1 MMLTPSPYPGK
12 ICIVDDDPSICVL
25 LKTVLSKKGHDVYV
39 TENPSEALSHLKE
52 NTPDLIIS
60 DIQMPEMNGFDFAL
74 QVKALPHLK
83 NVPLVFLSAKN
94 AHEDLRKGI
103 ALGVSDYLLKP
114 IDLTQVIEMVN
125 AQLER
130 HTSQTERN
138 TPPGNSNNR
147 MGKRYRLEG
156 QVGEGGSAKVYKAH
170 DLLLNRPVAL
180 KKLEL
185 PRGLHPEDRQRFIDL
200 FLKEAQILAQL
211 QHPYIVNVLEFFEED
226 NACYIVMEFLGGDT
240 LDTWIIQTQTD
251 VMGFLGCIKHVAEGL
266 DYAHRKGMIH
276 RDIKPQNILIDD
288 EGHPRLTDFG
298 VACFADD
305 ASASGQMLAGT
316 LAYISPEQL
325 QGHSGGDSRSD
336 IYAFGAMLYHI
347 LTGKVCFAADTVAER
362 VQSMFSGSLIS
373 PHTHN
378 PKLPRSLSIMV
389 EQCLQVNPSSRYHT
403 MASFQKSLQFCM
415 DNLSE
420 DILHQPLTEMLLNQ
434 SNGIDSLHS
443 LTRQHFQ
450 AQMLGAGDVLTQLH
464 EKRKALATGC
474 LYLRHAHYEGRIYFQ
489 QGVIVGV
496 EQEGL
501 EETDPLENLFLLVSG
516 SELEGEWKSH
526 FKTHTMVPLPDMIP
540 QDMLLEELAY
550 RAESEALSES

>member
-1 MMLTPSPYPGK
+1 MLTPSPHPGK
-12 ICIVDDDPSICVL
+12 ICIVDDDPSIGVL
-25 LKTVLSKKGHDVYV
+25 LKTVLSKKGHEVYT
-39 TENPSEALSHLKE
+39 TESPLAALSHLKE

-60 DIQMPEMNGFDFAL
+60 DIQMPEMNGFDFATR
-74 QVKALPHLK
+74 VKALPHLK
-83 NVPLVFLSAKN
+83 SIPLVFLSAKN

-114 IDLTQVIEMVN
+114 IDLRQVVEMVN
-125 AQLER
+125 AQLEPIAPQDKN
-130 HTSQTERN
+130 SSERIG
-138 TPPGNSNNR
+138 T
-147 MGKRYRLEG
+147 RYRLEG

-170 DLLLNRPVAL
+170 DLLLDRPVAL

-185 PRGLHPEDRQRFIDL
+185 PKGLHPEDRQRFIDA

-240 LDTWIIQTQTD
+240 LDAWIMQMQTN
-251 VMGFLGCIKHVAEGL
+251 VLGFLNCIKHVADGL
-266 DYAHRKGMIH
+266 DYAHRKGLIH

-305 ASASGQMLAGT
+305 ATASGQMLAGT

-325 QGHSGGDSRSD
+325 QGTSGGDSLSD

-373 PHTHN
+373 PNTHN
-378 PKLPRSLSIMV
+378 PKLPRSLSVIV
-389 EQCLQVNPSSRYHT
+389 EQCLQVNPGSRYHT
-403 MASFQKSLQFCM
+403 MASFQKSLQFCI

-420 DILHQPLTEMLLNQ
+420 ETLQKPLTEMLL
-434 SNGIDSLHS
+434 SDASGVASLRS
-443 LTRQHFQ
+443 LTRHHFQ
-450 AQMLGAGDVLTQLH
+450 AQMLGAGDVLNQLH
-464 EKRKALATGC
+464 EKRNALATGC
-474 LYLRHAHYEGRIYFQ
+474 LYLRHADYEGRIYFQ

-501 EETDPLENLFLLVSG
+501 EETDPLENLFLLMSG
-516 SELEGEWKSH
+516 SELEGEWKNN

-550 RAESEALSES
+550 RAESEALKET

>member
-1 MMLTPSPYPGK
+1 MLTPSSHPSK
-12 ICIVDDDPSICVL
+12 ICIVDDDASVCVL
-25 LKTVLSKKGHDVYV
+25 LKTVFSKKGHEVYA
-39 TENPSEALSHLKE
+39 TESPLEALKHLQE

-60 DIQMPEMNGFDFAL
+60 DIQMPEMNGFDFATRL
-74 QVKALPHLK
+74 KTFPHLK
-83 NVPLVFLSAKN
+83 NIPLVFLSAKN

-114 IDLTQVIEMVN
+114 IDLPQVVEMVS

-130 HTSQTERN
+130 GAPKSSDSGRI
-138 TPPGNSNNR
+138 GV
-147 MGKRYRLEG
+147 RYRLEG

-170 DLLLNRPVAL
+170 DTLLNRSVAL
-180 KKLEL
+180 KKLLL
-185 PRGLHPEDRQRFIDL
+185 PQGLHPEDRQRFIDA
-200 FLKEAQILAQL
+200 FLKEAQTIAQL

-240 LDTWIIQTQTD
+240 LDTWILHTQIN
-251 VMGFLGCIKHVAEGL
+251 VLGFLDCIKHVAEGL
-266 DYAHRKGMIH
+266 DYAHRKGLIH

-305 ASASGQMLAGT
+305 ATASGQMLAGT

-325 QGHSGGDSRSD
+325 QGKSTGDAHSD

-347 LTGKVCFAADTVAER
+347 LTGKVCFAAESVAER
-362 VQSMFSGSLIS
+362 VQGMFSGILIP

-378 PKLPRSLSIMV
+378 PQIPRSLSVIV
-389 EQCLQVNPSSRYHT
+389 EQCLQVNPGSRYHT
-403 MASFQKSLQFCM
+403 MASFQKSLQFCI
-415 DNLSE
+415 DNLPE
-420 DILHQPLTEMLLNQ
+420 DILHKPLNKVLL
-434 SNGIDSLHS
+434 SDLNGIANHHT

-450 AQMLGAGDVLTQLH
+450 AQMLGAGDVLAQLH

-474 LYLRHAHYEGRIYFQ
+474 LYLRHAHYEGRIYFR

-526 FKTHTMVPLPDMIP
+526 FKTHTMIPLPDMIP